1 MKRLN
6 KILYPIAVALLE
18 LLALF
23 AIAFPLLRYARS
35 SIMYYYLI
43 DLAAGASVS
52 TNSAAVG
59 GATSGIVMAVL
70 MAVGPVLLLTKREGA
85 PFFVGLGL
93 SVAASALSFGVFA
106 GVASAASNS
115 TAYSLLFGAYALLF
129 YAIMVIGLLL
139 DIVIEDIAIPYFR
152 EGRNKGVE
160 KEQAKSS
167 EEQAE

>member
-6 KILYPIAVALLE
+6 KIVYVAAVALLE

-23 AIAFPLLRYARS
+23 AIAFPLLSYGRNNNTF
-35 SIMYYYLI
+35 YYLI
-43 DLAAGASVS
+43 DLVAGASVGTS
-52 TNSAAVG
+52 SAGIG
-59 GATSGIVMAVL
+59 GAISGIAMAVI

-93 SVAASALSFGVFA
+93 SVAASALSFYVFV
-106 GVASAASNS
+106 GVASIASDS
-115 TAYSLLFGAYALLF
+115 TSYSLYVGAYALLF

-152 EGRNKGVE
+152 EGKNKETE
-160 KEQAKSS
+160 KGPAANS
-167 EEQAE
+167 EEQAN